1 MTDSVGELPLM
12 APPAKTPPAERA
24 PAADVSDSGAQ
35 HSQGP
40 GIPITRVAPRSNGGA
55 KRHFSLPKLGNPFA
69 GLSGKLPQN
78 WWIGVVA
85 ILLLAGGY
93 YYFQTFGVP
102 NFSAGMSDKALTFP
116 GMPGLQLVITL
127 ATIALAVDLVLG
139 LVEAQNREDPGLL
152 DWWIPYVV
160 VGVLVY
166 GQLYG
171 TAVGWWWFV
180 AGLAVASLF
189 WATIWN
195 PSDQEDPQLL
205 DRIDTTAIF
214 RTCFV
219 LGILFLA
226 KWAILPYPTFIP
238 LVVVIVVGSLAIF
251 KEIMRTP
258 KFALLV
264 IAMGI
269 AAAIFYNPLWIFGT
283 LAASVV
289 MAAFGA
295 HQGWIPGA
303 SQKRI
308 EVTVPPIMGR
318 KLKLILA
325 WDVVLCWFA
334 VFILTAI
341 VLRNNPVML
350 IIGA

>member
-1 MTDSVGELPLM
+1 MTADIDDTNDETEVARNELRRQNQAEKSGRQPIPAYRY
-12 APPAKTPPAERA
+12 APGGDGWVK
-24 PAADVSDSGAQ
+24 
-35 HSQGP
+35 
-40 GIPITRVAPRSNGGA
+40 PR
-55 KRHFSLPKLGNPFA
+55 FSMPKFDNPFA
-69 GLSGKLPQN
+69 GLAGKLPEN
-78 WWIGVVA
+78 WWLGLIGVL
-85 ILLLAGGY
+85 ILVGGF
-93 YYFQTFGVP
+93 YYFQTFGMP
-102 NFSAGMSDKALTFP
+102 DFSAGVGGKALTFP
-116 GMPGLQLVITL
+116 GMPGLRLAITL
-127 ATIALAVDLVLG
+127 ATIALVIDGVLG

-180 AGLAVASLF
+180 AGVALTSLF

-214 RTCFV
+214 RTGFT

-226 KWAILPYPTFIP
+226 KWAVLPYPAFIP
-238 LVVVIVVGSLAIF
+238 PIFVLVIGALAIF
-251 KEIMRTP
+251 KELMRTP

-264 IAMGI
+264 VLMGL
-269 AAAIFYNPLWIFGT
+269 AAAVFYNPLVIFGT
-283 LAASVV
+283 LAAAVI
-289 MAAFGA
+289 MAALGA

-303 SQKRI
+303 SQKRT

-318 KLKLILA
+318 KLKLIIA

-334 VFILTAI
+334 VFIMTAI
-341 VLRNNPVML
+341 ILYSNPV
-350 IIGA
+350 IAVIGG